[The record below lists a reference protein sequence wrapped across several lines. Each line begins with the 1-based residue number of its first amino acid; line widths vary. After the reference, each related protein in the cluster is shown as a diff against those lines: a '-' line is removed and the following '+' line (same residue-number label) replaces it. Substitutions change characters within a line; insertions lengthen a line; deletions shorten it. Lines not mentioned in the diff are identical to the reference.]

1 MFVFRSHL
9 FWGNKIMDFLSAD
22 KKKSRKNFPEAI
34 QAPPQT
40 ACAARRRRQEAPP
53 ATPCTRLLF
62 AAFPRT
68 LQQSFPAHGTDSADG
83 QQCLSLFIG
92 SRHTVYQRVVRR
104 PLRTCPE
111 WAAYT
116 HGAGGE
122 RARKALRTRPPKV
135 PACNRSTN
143 ARLSTGSDGRTA
155 RKALPNDKKSHK
167 TFIFAAKRAAARIK
181 GYICHR
187 VSFKSQVT

>member
-1 MFVFRSHL
+1 MFVFRSPP
-9 FWGNKIMDFLSAD
+9 FWGNKIMEFLSAD
-22 KKKSRKNFPEAI
+22 KKKSRKNFP
-34 QAPPQT
+34 QAVQMPPQT
-40 ACAARRRRQEAPP
+40 ACAARRRRQEALP

-83 QQCLSLFIG
+83 QQRIPLSTGF
-92 SRHTVYQRVVRR
+92 RYTVYQCVIRR

-122 RARKALRTRPPKV
+122 RAWEALRTQPPEA

-143 ARLSTGSDGRTA
+143 ARISAGTDRRTA
-155 RKALPNDKKSHK
+155 RKALLNDKKSHK
-167 TFIFAAKRAAARIK
+167 TFIFAAKRAPTRIK

-187 VSFKSQVT
+187 VSFKS